1 LEETGFALV
10 FDSRLAATVPYLSY
24 TEEEKEAIFEEEG
37 GIRVVGYEEFKEE
50 NPNLVDE
57 LESLLF

>member
-1 LEETGFALV
+1 V
-10 FDSRLAATVPYLSY
+10 FDSRLAATAPYLSY